1 MSDQIRKAAVL
12 FAESAAERVRN
23 CSVAGKGLSGR
34 KAPPIPA
41 SILRTRP
48 HRFVRVLNLLHE
60 RSQADQE

>member
-1 MSDQIRKAAVL
+1 MSDQIRKTEVL

-41 SILRTRP
+41 SILRT
-48 HRFVRVLNLLHE
+48 
-60 RSQADQE
+60 